1 MPEAATRNAV
11 TSREFTR
18 LGDAL
23 AVPTPPVASAA
34 ASDEPEQ
41 IAPDGGTYCAT
52 CRGARWLKRA
62 DFSPIVRYQDGGLV
76 RCPDCQDAQRT
87 QRLNRLAAMA
97 GLSDEQRRQTFANL
111 KPVRGLSE
119 AVQAAADFARQPD
132 RWLVIWGAPGSG
144 KTHLSL
150 AVANALIAREQ
161 PVVWR
166 YVPDVVY
173 RMRELVSVQEPDTIT
188 PVLLDAPVLILDDLG
203 AARWTD
209 YVTERLEL
217 VFDRRY
223 RDRAPTMV
231 TLIGADRPAPG
242 YDLAEDV
249 KRMISVSIGR
259 RMQDTTVCQIV
270 RNAAA
275 QWRGDAG

>member
-1 MPEAATRNAV
+1 LRLDRPVGHPE
-11 TSREFTR
+11 
-18 LGDAL
+18 
-23 AVPTPPVASAA
+23 
-34 ASDEPEQ
+34 
-41 IAPDGGTYCAT
+41 C
-52 CRGARWLKRA
+52 
-62 DFSPIVRYQDGGLV
+62 GLIV
-76 RCPDCQDAQRT
+76 RCPDCQDVQRA

-97 GLSDEQRRQTFANL
+97 GLSDEQRRVTFAGL
-111 KPVRGLSE
+111 QPVRGVADAVRAASE
-119 AVQAAADFARQPD
+119 FARNPAG
-132 RWLVIWGAPGSG
+132 WLVIWGAPGSG

-161 PVVWR
+161 PVIWR
-166 YVPDVVY
+166 YVPDLVY
-173 RMRELVSVQEPDTIT
+173 RMRELVSLQEPDMIT

-223 RDRAPTMV
+223 RDRVPTMV
-231 TLIGADRPAPG
+231 TLIGAERLGPG

-259 RMQDTTVCQIV
+259 RMQDPAVCRIV
-270 RNAAA
+270 RNAAP
-275 QWRGDAG
+275 QWRGDAR

>member
-1 MPEAATRNAV
+1 MPEAATRNAA
-11 TSREFTR
+11 TSSGWSHC
-18 LGDAL
+18 GDSLTLPQVRVAD
-23 AVPTPPVASAA
+23 TP
-34 ASDEPEQ
+34 DEPRT
-41 IAPDGGTYCAT
+41 PDGGVYCAT
-52 CRGARWLKRA
+52 CRGARWLKRL
-62 DFSPIVRYQDGGLV
+62 DFDPCKRYGDDRGLV
-76 RCPDCQDAQRT
+76 RCPDCEDSQRAA
-87 QRLNRLAAMA
+87 RINRLAAMA

-119 AVQAAADFARQPD
+119 AVKAAAGFAQEPRG
-132 RWLVIWGAPGSG
+132 WLVIWGAPGSG

-161 PVVWR
+161 AVVWR

-173 RMRELVSVQEPDTIT
+173 RMRELVSLQEPDTIT
-188 PVLLDAPVLILDDLG
+188 PTLLDAPVLILDDLG

-231 TLIGADRPAPG
+231 TLIGADRPRPD

-249 KRMISVSIGR
+249 KRTISVSIGR
-259 RMQDTTVCQIV
+259 RMQDSSACRIV
-270 RNAAA
+270 RNAAP
-275 QWRGDAG
+275 QWRGDAT